1 MATSSGNSSGAS
13 QTSSGNSSRA
23 SQTSSGNSS
32 GASQSRINAMMQAA
46 MRQNQGQNAARSQ
59 SGNYSSQA
67 GEQYRWA
74 NQAANDQ
81 YQRDLD
87 AYNRQQAD
95 RDRQEIRL
103 MNNDND
109 RTQDQMNFQRNM
121 RQSDSN
127 QAAREAAATREFN
140 AREASNQ
147 ASRQMALASMQSGG
161 GGGGSSFMDSF
172 YNRQLKQQ
180 AMQLESQK
188 AGMQHSQAMA
198 DIYARREAAGLGAN
212 TERYKTIMGRTGATG
227 AARYW

>member
-1 MATSSGNSSGAS
+1 
-13 QTSSGNSSRA
+13 
-23 SQTSSGNSS
+23 
-32 GASQSRINAMMQAA
+32 MMQAA

-67 GEQYRWA
+67 GEQYQWA

-81 YQRDLD
+81 YRRDLD

-95 RDRQEIRL
+95 RERQEIRL

-109 RTQDQMNFQRNM
+109 RTQDQMSFQRNM

-127 QAAREAAATREFN
+127 QAAQEAAATREFN

-147 ASRQMALASMQSGG
+147 ASRQMALASMQLSGG

-172 YNRQLKQQ
+172 YDRQLKQQ